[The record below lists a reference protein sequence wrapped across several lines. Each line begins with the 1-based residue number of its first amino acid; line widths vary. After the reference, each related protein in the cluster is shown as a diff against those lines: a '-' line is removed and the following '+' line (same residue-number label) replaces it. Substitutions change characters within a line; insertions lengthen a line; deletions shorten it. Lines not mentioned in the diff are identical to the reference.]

1 MLFRSAHPEGVVRWG
16 RRGYLS
22 VEMESAALFLI
33 AMREQGKGRPVRAGT
48 ILTVSDVL
56 REASAGETPD
66 EWTWLPREEL
76 QARIDRTIGAA
87 LAAAAALGR

>member
-1 MLFRSAHPEGVVRWG
+1 MKTLLLLRHAKSAWSDARLADHDQT
-16 RRGYLS
+16 
-22 VEMESAALFLI
+22 AADE
-33 AMREQGKGRPVRAGT
+33 ADVDPGT
-48 ILTVSDVL
+48 G
-56 REASAGETPD
+56 AGETPD

>member
-1 MLFRSAHPEGVVRWG
+1 MN
-16 RRGYLS
+16 LS
-22 VEMESAALFLI
+22 VTYEAASDPETPPFSVSQSAALFLI

-76 QARIDRTIGAA
+76 RARIDRTIGAA

>member
-1 MLFRSAHPEGVVRWG
+1 MSSEPP
-16 RRGYLS
+16 
-22 VEMESAALFLI
+22 SAADLAAKRL
-33 AMREQGKGRPVRAGT
+33 
-48 ILTVSDVL
+48 L